1 MVEIMKSKV
10 PTYGG
15 GSFKAWLYVHPDAKV
30 GRPYK
35 AEVRMCFSDFFR
47 MFEPPFQFGSV
58 WDKAAD
64 RGPEPVVVLD
74 HKTNQKLFG
83 GKNSVGLLVRIEDRQ
98 FRVVGVLNP
107 WRPTPKYFDP
117 HNGAFDETE
126 ELYLPFEFLRPLKV
140 RSAGNT
146 SNWKAFEWDDLDAY
160 LASEAIWIQMWVQL
174 DTPAQKEAYLS
185 FLNSYVE
192 GQKKLGRMLRPT
204 NNKLLSVMQWLE
216 EAQVVPAEAT
226 NLLVISLLF
235 LVVCSLNLIGILLGK
250 FLSRAPEV
258 SVRRALGASRSSI
271 FLQHVIECEIVG
283 VLGGVVGILL
293 SILGLEAINRLFDN
307 QFEFRL
313 DTNMLLVA
321 VGLSLAAGL
330 IAGIYPAWR
339 ICAIPPAAYLR
350 EQ

>member
-1 MVEIMKSKV
+1 
-10 PTYGG
+10 
-15 GSFKAWLYVHPDAKV
+15 
-30 GRPYK
+30 
-35 AEVRMCFSDFFR
+35 
-47 MFEPPFQFGSV
+47 
-58 WDKAAD
+58 
-64 RGPEPVVVLD
+64 
-74 HKTNQKLFG
+74 
-83 GKNSVGLLVRIEDRQ
+83 
-98 FRVVGVLNP
+98 
-107 WRPTPKYFDP
+107 
-117 HNGAFDETE
+117 
-126 ELYLPFEFLRPLKV
+126 
-140 RSAGNT
+140 
-146 SNWKAFEWDDLDAY
+146 
-160 LASEAIWIQMWVQL
+160 MWVQL